1 MKENHPHYN
10 LDKLDSE
17 LQKLAA
23 ENKLTGPCFVGQG
36 LSKQVGSDCYGYY
49 IVNGKWYG
57 KNNRFVWGIASA
69 KQVMHSDW
77 TEGTMDCSID
87 MSNAKPDSWITK
99 YGKHWYFCD
108 ANGKRYAGRKCSYY
122 WNGAYGY
129 QDPSF

>member
-49 IVNGKWYG
+49 IVNGKW
-57 KNNRFVWGIASA
+57 
-69 KQVMHSDW
+69 
-77 TEGTMDCSID
+77 
-87 MSNAKPDSWITK
+87 
-99 YGKHWYFCD
+99 
-108 ANGKRYAGRKCSYY
+108 
-122 WNGAYGY
+122 
-129 QDPSF
+129 